1 MWDCTETGIHDLRL
15 ATGSFSKLVKA
26 GKLQHD
32 ICALTPGQDNAEG
45 YPVTDHLSKC
55 IICACPCQDDGSTLK
70 LHICNITAMLA
81 RDSMAIIAP
90 ALLVLHAVLHLES
103 YTSLFSPS

>member
-26 GKLQHD
+26 VKLQHD

-55 IICACPCQDDGSTLK
+55 IICACPCQDDGSTFK
-70 LHICNITAMLA
+70 LHKMLG
-81 RDSMAIIAP
+81 P
-90 ALLVLHAVLHLES
+90 QTCLLPSPVAVG
-103 YTSLFSPS
+103 